1 MQVQNSNV
9 GASPAKKQRHMG
21 RSYAAVVRSSFKGS
35 SANSSSVS
43 SPTSAEVATVSNV
56 TKPRSQT
63 LETKRTIIV
72 VKDESLGTNKKKQRI
87 SSSNNASNSENI
99 NCNNSGC
106 NDVHPFLRQLDQALE
121 LEIKYRG
128 AVQPLSSNAVSAGT
142 VSNNGTGNAI
152 HGSTGATITSGM
164 RDGSAH
170 VLRCLKV
177 WYDLPSDVF
186 FGAVSSIDR
195 FLAKMKAQP
204 KHLSCI
210 AVSAFHLG
218 CRQYR
223 QLQQEQQNQG
233 VSGSGDETNLI
244 AIPDPADIVGIS
256 QSRCSPSDLLRM
268 QNILQAKLE
277 LNPGAGPE
285 PPITSLSFLRI
296 MFSVCRAAAVRLGLD
311 DLLPCTDC
319 GSPFPDHLLHQLEI
333 LACDSLS
340 LAYRP
345 CEVALALLTTYFQQR
360 VAEEPSHSSALMG
373 FVSELQKYCN
383 ISNDTFVNCLS
394 VVMSVLEKYNSESTV
409 AHRQRLVWKLS
420 NRTLRHLRPTDKLRA
435 TLPTINETGN
445 NIMQNRSSNE
455 CSGESFDSLSLSSE
469 ESFEDESEIRME
481 LHQQADTRIND
492 TDIDASCEVPADR
505 DVDTGSDNITNE
517 LDTTEVENGVDMDVE
532 F

>member
-1 MQVQNSNV
+1 MDVMQVENSNV

-21 RSYAAVVRSSFKGS
+21 RSYAAVVRSSFKAS
-35 SANSSSVS
+35 SGNSMSS
-43 SPTSAEVATVSNV
+43 TTETTNVSNAS
-56 TKPRSQT
+56 KLRSQT

-87 SSSNNASNSENI
+87 SSSNNAINTENGSN
-99 NCNNSGC
+99 NNC

-128 AVQPLSSNAVSAGT
+128 AVQPSSSAASAG
-142 VSNNGTGNAI
+142 VGCQNGTGNAVN
-152 HGSTGATITSGM
+152 GSTGATITCGM

-218 CRQYR
+218 CQHYR
-223 QLQQEQQNQG
+223 QFQQEQQNQNITG
-233 VSGSGDETNLI
+233 TTDESDLI

-319 GSPFPDHLLHQLEI
+319 GNPFPDHLLHQLEI
-333 LACDSLS
+333 LACDSNS

-360 VAEEPSHSSALMG
+360 VAKEPSHSSALMG

-394 VVMSVLEKYNSESTV
+394 VVMSILEKYNSESTV

-435 TLPTINETGN
+435 TLPTIKETGN
-445 NIMQNRSSNE
+445 NLMQERSSDD
-455 CSGESFDSLSLSSE
+455 CSEESFDSYSFSSE
-469 ESFEDESEIRME
+469 ENYEDESEINME
-481 LHQQADTRIND
+481 LPPNVRNS
-492 TDIDASCEVPADR
+492 IDADYDESVQTTHDEN
-505 DVDTGSDNITNE
+505 DVSYRERTTVREETDLENE
-517 LDTTEVENGVDMDVE
+517 GADMDVE
-532 F
+532 Y